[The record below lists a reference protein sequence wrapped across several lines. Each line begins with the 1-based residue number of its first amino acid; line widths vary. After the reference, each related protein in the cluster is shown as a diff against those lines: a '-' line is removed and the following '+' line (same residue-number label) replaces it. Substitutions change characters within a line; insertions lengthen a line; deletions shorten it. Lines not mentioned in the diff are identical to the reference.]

1 MVYNILR
8 AAVYPFLFI
17 AALLKPSFRQFLVK
31 RLFQK
36 PELQKDKEYIW
47 VHCASVGEVNL
58 SEPVVRKIIK
68 ETNYKV
74 ILTMMTDTGMETAS
88 KKYFENPRVDILYF
102 PLDDFFAIRNI
113 LRKVKLR
120 ELVIVETE
128 IWPNL
133 ISQCR
138 RQAPVVVI
146 NGRISDKSLK
156 SYKKFIWYL
165 RRLFKKVN
173 FFIMQSEQDKQRII
187 LLGAEESK
195 VKNYGNLKF
204 DIKLPVYSEIELYEL
219 KKRLSTGER
228 RVFVAGSTRSGE
240 EEKILEVFD
249 SLENYFLILVPRHVE
264 RCSDIEDR
272 LLTGRKY
279 VRWSDLDEPCKKSTE
294 ILLVDKIGV
303 LRKLYAISDV
313 AFVGGTLVDIGG
325 HSLLEPLYYC
335 KFPIFGKYLQN
346 VKDIAKEVE
355 RRGIGFKVEDK
366 AEFLESIKKIES
378 GWQNTSRIS
387 SFFNENSSCVDNTFQ
402 LLVDII

>member
-8 AAVYPFLFI
+8 VALYPFLFI
-17 AALLKPSFRQFLVK
+17 AALFKPSFRQFVVK

-36 PELQKDKEYIW
+36 LEIEKGKEYIW

-58 SEPVVRKIIK
+58 SEPVVKKITEK
-68 ETNYKV
+68 TDYKV
-74 ILTMMTDTGMETAS
+74 LLTMMTDTGMETAS
-88 KKYFENPRVDILYF
+88 KKYSGTPRVDILYF
-102 PLDDFFAIRNI
+102 PLDDFFVIRKI
-113 LRKVKLR
+113 LKKVKLR

-133 ISQCR
+133 INQCS

-146 NGRISDKSLK
+146 NGRISDKSLE
-156 SYKKFIWYL
+156 SYKKITWYL

-173 FFIMQSEQDKQRII
+173 FFIMQSELDKQRII
-187 LLGAEESK
+187 QLGAEESS

-204 DIKLPVYSEIELYEL
+204 DIKLPDYSEAELYEL
-219 KKRLSTGER
+219 KKRLSAGER
-228 RVFVAGSTRSGE
+228 RVFVAGSTRIGE

-272 LLTGRKY
+272 LLKGKKY
-279 VRWSDLDEPCKKSTE
+279 VKWSELDEPCKKSTE
-294 ILLVDKIGV
+294 ILLVDRIGV

-325 HSLLEPLYYC
+325 HSLLEPLYYG
-335 KFPIFGKYLQN
+335 KPPIFGKYLQN
-346 VKDIAKEVE
+346 VRDIAKEVE

-366 AEFLESIKKIES
+366 AEFLESIKKIEA
-378 GWQNTSRIS
+378 GWQNANKIS